1 MRNYRLSLSLI
12 LCVVLLVGC
21 SHRGTVPNAVLNAQV
36 AETSGLA
43 CVDDQLWTLNDS
55 GNASEIYPL
64 SPQGDVGAAV
74 RLPLTNVDW
83 EAITAYGNTVF
94 IGDIGNNSGQREHIV
109 IHRFQ
114 LHGGRAEQLQSF
126 TLQYPNKPTGGLTP
140 YAHDFDAE
148 ALVALDAQT
157 LLLFSK
163 SWGSG
168 ISHVYKIELG
178 ISKTARI
185 RWIADIEGL
194 PGLITDATRIAG
206 SDDIQVVGYIN
217 YRTNLLQF
225 MLNQQFAAF
234 TARISKD
241 FTVLHI
247 EQLTHQGQVE
257 AISSCQH
264 KFWFSAEQ
272 YQQQPAQLWTQSV
285 QN

>member
-1 MRNYRLSLSLI
+1 MHNSRLSICLI
-12 LCVVLLVGC
+12 LSVVLLVGC
-21 SHRGTVPNAVLNAQV
+21 SHRGTVPKAGLNAQV

-43 CVDDQLWTLNDS
+43 CVDNQLWTLNDS
-55 GNASEIYPL
+55 GNAAAIYPL
-64 SPQGDVGAAV
+64 SPQGDVGPAL
-74 RLPLTNVDW
+74 RLPLNNVDW

-94 IGDIGNNSGQREHIV
+94 IGDIGNNSGQREQIM
-109 IHRFQ
+109 IHRMQ
-114 LHGGRAEQLQSF
+114 LHAGRAEQLQSF

-168 ISHVYKIELG
+168 ISHVYKIKLG
-178 ISKTARI
+178 TPNNTSI

-194 PGLITDATRIAG
+194 PGLVTDATRIDG

-241 FTVLHI
+241 FTVLHT